1 VIFSYIAAFSVF
13 LHFEPLLLYI
23 RECAF
28 FYQINPLTLNFS
40 TPSLYPYH
48 PTQESFT
55 MISVEITPPTPSI
68 LLDYNQRIGEL
79 HISPCF
85 YENAP
90 SWLQDALQT
99 LLERL
104 PDLLAPFWHEPV
116 SARLAAS
123 IISTIR
129 GALCQLHTE
138 TMVEI
143 GLDTG
148 NLEETMVR
156 AVPTYRADR

>member
-1 VIFSYIAAFSVF
+1 M
-13 LHFEPLLLYI
+13 
-23 RECAF
+23 
-28 FYQINPLTLNFS
+28 
-40 TPSLYPYH
+40 TPSL
-48 PTQESFT
+48 
-55 MISVEITPPTPSI
+55 
-68 LLDYNQRIGEL
+68 LLDYDQRSQAL
-79 HISPCF
+79 HISPSGF
-85 YENAP
+85 ENAP
-90 SWLQDALQT
+90 SWHQDALQT

-143 GLDTG
+143 GLDIG
-148 NLEETMVR
+148 NLEETMIR
-156 AVPTYRADR
+156 AIPTYRADR